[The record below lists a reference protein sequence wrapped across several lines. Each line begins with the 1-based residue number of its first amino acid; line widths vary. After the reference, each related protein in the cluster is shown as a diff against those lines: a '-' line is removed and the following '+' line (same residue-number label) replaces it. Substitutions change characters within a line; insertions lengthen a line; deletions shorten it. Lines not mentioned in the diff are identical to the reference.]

1 MEVTEPASEKTRL
14 EEVREQIQSC
24 VVSLELKQ
32 CGICTPKPYVLMS
45 FSSFAHFVGW
55 VAGSAP
61 TLSLRQGTL
70 ILKNRLPA
78 LFRIL
83 HDGKEK

>member
-45 FSSFAHFVGW
+45 FSSFAHFVWMGC
-55 VAGSAP
+55 GFGP
-61 TLSLRQGTL
+61 HI
-70 ILKNRLPA
+70 ILTTRNSY
-78 LFRIL
+78 I
-83 HDGKEK
+83 KEQITGAI